1 MWLFVTESWWGM
13 DDVQDEEMMA
23 MLMYQVSEDGEI
35 RPGEGGT
42 SAAVPHVATYIKSG
56 YGGEEESQA

>member
-1 MWLFVTESWWGM
+1 MALCDRELVGDGRRAGRG
-13 DDVQDEEMMA
+13 DDGNVDV
-23 MLMYQVSEDGEI
+23 YQVSEDGEI